1 MKTFKLD
8 NDLKINSGFKTPDNY
23 FDTFSDKVWQ
33 KIDEQPAPKEIKVIS
48 IFKKRKTILMA
59 VAAVLILALMIP
71 VFYQS
76 KTSNTDLD
84 TATLENY
91 LAEESN
97 MNQFELLEGT
107 DFEKTDII
115 ALDTS
120 LEDETIEDML
130 VNYPNI
136 EQIII
141 ED

>member
-71 VFYQS
+71 IFYQS